1 MITGIGSAIRI
12 KEQMLETP
20 GGYSAPLF
28 PIFHPA
34 FLLRRPEE
42 KSRAWRDLLQIQERL
57 EGLS

>member
-1 MITGIGSAIRI
+1 MKLRGT
-12 KEQMLETP
+12 EQVLKTP

-42 KSRAWRDLLQIQERL
+42 KSRAWRDLLQIQGKL
-57 EGLS
+57 EGIG